1 MMDINNLLAFAK
13 GRGFFWQSAE
23 IYGGTAGLYDYGHMG
38 ALLKRRFEAAWLAY
52 FVDTNDSYHLIEGT
66 SVLPERPLVASG
78 HAARFNDVIVG
89 CTKCRT
95 YYRADALL
103 ADIGIKVSEGASAAE
118 IDEAVAKNGV
128 KCPKC
133 GAPLSNAKP
142 FNMMMDLYLGPEK
155 SDKAYLRP
163 ETAQS
168 SYLNFYREFNI
179 LRKSLPFGLAI
190 IGRAYRNE
198 ISPRQGLYRMREL
211 TQAELQIFFDPDAWK
226 VDLDAVRQHTVEV
239 VRYGKSE
246 IETKS
251 IGDLVSDGIPG
262 FYAFHMAMIDSFYK
276 NVLGVP
282 KGRLRFL
289 EKGGDEKAFYNK
301 VHMDIEVNVESWG
314 GFKEVGGLHYRGDY
328 DLTSHSKGS
337 SQDLAVNIDGKRV
350 LPHVLELSFGVDR
363 NVWMLLDVFLT
374 GNSDR
379 RTLGIKPY
387 LAPYNVAVFA
397 LQHDDGLLRTANA
410 IRAEL
415 KRHFKVWSD
424 DSGSIGKRYA
434 RVDEIGVPFAITVDF
449 DTIGNDTQNSGTV
462 TVRSRDDRSQ
472 TRIPIKELTGY
483 LYGAI
488 RFDPYKAFEGF
499 G

>member
-1 MMDINNLLAFAK
+1 
-13 GRGFFWQSAE
+13 
-23 IYGGTAGLYDYGHMG
+23 
-38 ALLKRRFEAAWLAY
+38 
-52 FVDTNDSYHLIEGT
+52 
-66 SVLPERPLVASG
+66 
-78 HAARFNDVIVG
+78 
-89 CTKCRT
+89 
-95 YYRADALL
+95 
-103 ADIGIKVSEGASAAE
+103 
-118 IDEAVAKNGV
+118 
-128 KCPKC
+128 
-133 GAPLSNAKP
+133 
-142 FNMMMDLYLGPEK
+142 
-155 SDKAYLRP
+155 
-163 ETAQS
+163 
-168 SYLNFYREFNI
+168 
-179 LRKSLPFGLAI
+179 
-190 IGRAYRNE
+190 
-198 ISPRQGLYRMREL
+198 
-211 TQAELQIFFDPDAWK
+211 
-226 VDLDAVRQHTVEV
+226 
-239 VRYGKSE
+239 
-246 IETKS
+246 ETKS
-251 IGDLVSDGIPG
+251 IGDLVSDGVPG